1 MYERLLKTIGNL
13 GAPKILVVGDFML
26 DVYVYGD
33 ALRISPEAPVP
44 VLKVTETE
52 YRCGGAA
59 SVAADLAALGAKPI
73 CIGIVGND
81 AEGRLLKERLAAMG
95 ADISAL
101 REVSDRPTITKQRL
115 IGLAQHR
122 HKQQLIRVDRE
133 LTAPLPEEVVDQICQ
148 DYQVRLPD
156 ADIICLQDYNKGVLA
171 PTTCVEMIQW
181 ANQRGKRTLVDPIL
195 SMDYSKYRGATLITP
210 NRHEAGM
217 AAALEIK
224 TVANA
229 AEAAQRLLGGLDLD
243 AVVVTMDKEGA
254 YLATAETQEHLSV
267 RPRTVYDVTGAGD
280 VVLATMAVALAAD
293 SDYKTAVQ
301 LANIAG
307 GIEVEKFGASTVS
320 VAEMVHE
327 IASMCGVGNSK
338 LRSEEA
344 LLDEIAWR
352 RKRGQTIVFTNGCF
366 DVLHRGHIEYLAFCK
381 TQGDVVVV
389 GLNSDAS
396 VTALKGPGRP
406 INNQQDRA
414 AVLAGLET
422 TDLITV
428 FDEPSVLNLVK
439 KVRPE
444 VIVKGGDWKTKE
456 GVVGHEFVESYG
468 GKVIVA
474 PMVNGKSSTA
484 TIEKLKALQANK

>member
-1 MYERLLKTIGNL
+1 MATPCGS
-13 GAPKILVVGDFML
+13 
-26 DVYVYGD
+26 
-33 ALRISPEAPVP
+33 ALRRRSPF
-44 VLKVTETE
+44 LKVTETE

-59 SVAADLAALGAKPI
+59 SVAADVAALGAVPV

-81 AEGRLLKERLAAMG
+81 ADGRLLKDKLAAMG
-95 ADISAL
+95 ADITAL

-133 LTAPLPEEVVDQICQ
+133 VTTPLPEKVVDQICQ
-148 DYQVRLPD
+148 DYQLRLPE
-156 ADIICLQDYNKGVLA
+156 ADIVCLQDYNKGVLA
-171 PTTCVEMIQW
+171 PQTCVELIQW
-181 ANQRGKRTLVDPIL
+181 ANQRGKRTLIDPIL
-195 SMDYSKYRGATLITP
+195 SVDYSKYRGATLIKP

-217 AAALEIK
+217 AAAMEIK
-224 TVANA
+224 SVAGA
-229 AEAAQRLLGGLDLD
+229 AEAANRLLKGLDLD
-243 AVVVTMDKEGA
+243 AVMITLDKEGA

-280 VVLATMAVALAAD
+280 VVLATVAVALAAD
-293 SDYKTAVQ
+293 SDYVTAVQ

-320 VAEMVHE
+320 VSEIVHE
-327 IASMCGVGNSK
+327 IAAMYGTTNSK
-338 LRSEEA
+338 LRTDESLLEE
-344 LLDEIAWR
+344 LAWR
-352 RKRGQTIVFTNGCF
+352 GKRGQTIVFTNGCF
-366 DVLHRGHIEYLAFCK
+366 DVIHRGHIEYLGFCK

-406 INNQQDRA
+406 VNNQQDRA

-422 TDLITV
+422 IDLIAI

-439 KVRPE
+439 KVRPD

-468 GKVIVA
+468 GKVVVA
-474 PMVNGKSSTA
+474 PMVKGKSSTA
-484 TIEKLKALQANK
+484 TIEKIKALQANK

>member
-1 MYERLLKTIGNL
+1 MYERLLKTIGNF
-13 GAPKILVVGDFML
+13 GTPRILVVGDFML

-59 SVAADLAALGAKPI
+59 SVAADLAALGAKPL
-73 CIGIVGND
+73 CIGVVGND
-81 AEGRLLKERLAAMG
+81 ADGRLLKDKLAGMG
-95 ADISAL
+95 ADITAL
-101 REVSDRPTITKQRL
+101 REIADRPTITKQRL

-133 LTAPLPEEVVDQICQ
+133 VTAPLPQDVVDQICR
-148 DYQVRLPD
+148 DYQQWLPE
-156 ADIICLQDYNKGVLA
+156 ADVVCLQDYNKGVLA
-171 PTTCVEMIQW
+171 PRTCVEMIQW

-195 SMDYSKYRGATLITP
+195 TVDYSKYRGATLIKP

-224 TVANA
+224 SVATA
-229 AEAAQRLLGGLDLD
+229 AEAANRLRQGLDLD
-243 AVVVTMDKEGA
+243 AVMITLDKEGA
-254 YLATAETQEHLSV
+254 YLATAEIQEHLTS

-280 VVLATMAVALAAD
+280 VVLATLAVALAAD
-293 SDYKTAVQ
+293 SDYVTAVQ
-301 LANIAG
+301 LANVAG

-327 IASMCGVGNSK
+327 IAVLYGAGNTK
-338 LRSEEA
+338 LRSEET
-344 LLDEIAWR
+344 LLEELAWR
-352 RKRGQTIVFTNGCF
+352 RRRGQTVVFTNGCF
-366 DVLHRGHIEYLAFCK
+366 DVIHRGHIEYLGFCK

-406 INNQQDRA
+406 VNHQQDRA
-414 AVLAGLET
+414 AVLAGLEPV
-422 TDLITV
+422 DLITI
-428 FDEPSVLNLVK
+428 FDDPSVLNLVK
-439 KVRPE
+439 KVRPD
-444 VIVKGGDWKTKE
+444 VIVKGGDRKTKE

-468 GKVIVA
+468 GKVVVA
-474 PMVNGKSSTA
+474 PMVEGKSSTA
-484 TIEKLKALQANK
+484 TIEKIRALQAKK

>member
-13 GAPKILVVGDFML
+13 GTPKILVVGDFML
-26 DVYVYGD
+26 DVYTYGD

-52 YRCGGAA
+52 CRCGGAA
-59 SVAADLAALGAKPI
+59 SVAADVAALGAKPI

-81 AEGRLLKERLAAMG
+81 ADGRLLKEKLAEMG
-95 ADISAL
+95 ADITGL
-101 REVSDRPTITKQRL
+101 REVGDRPTITKQRL

-133 LTAPLPEEVVDQICQ
+133 VTSPLPDEVVDQICQ
-148 DYQVRLPD
+148 DYQLRLAE
-156 ADIICLQDYNKGVLA
+156 ADVVCLQDYNKGVLA
-171 PTTCVEMIQW
+171 SSTCVEMIQW

-217 AAALEIK
+217 AAAIEIK
-224 TVANA
+224 TIPDA
-229 AEAAQRLLGGLDLD
+229 AEAASRLLKGLDLE
-243 AVVVTMDKEGA
+243 AVIVTLDREGA
-254 YLATAETQEHLSV
+254 YLATADMQEHLAV

-280 VVLATMAVALAAD
+280 VVLATLAVALSAD
-293 SDYKTAVQ
+293 SDYITAVQ

-307 GIEVEKFGASTVS
+307 GIEVERFGASTVS
-320 VAEMVHE
+320 VSE
-327 IASMCGVGNSK
+327 IVREVASMYGAGNTK

-366 DVLHRGHIEYLAFCK
+366 DVIHRGHIEYLAFCK

-396 VTALKGPGRP
+396 VAALKGPGRP
-406 INNQQDRA
+406 VNNQQDRA

-422 TDLITV
+422 IDLITI
-428 FDEPSVLNLVK
+428 FDDPSVLSLVQ
-439 KVRPE
+439 KVRPD
-444 VIVKGGDWKTKE
+444 VIVKGGDRKTKD

-468 GKVIVA
+468 GRVVVA
-474 PMVNGKSSTA
+474 PLVRDKSSTA
-484 TIEKLKALQANK
+484 TIEKIKALQANK